1 MSPQD
6 MREVPLVL
14 CIDANN
20 EALNDLG
27 RIVPSAGFRFLG
39 VANLGD
45 AMARI
50 IKLKPQII
58 VIDPSGLDLE
68 PNALVRAIQ
77 KQDPAAQILIY
88 SMNEVVLDGMIRPFK
103 IGKKPL
109 QGSTVIQ
116 DVKSALAYFE
126 DNQENG
132 TLSDDNAERI
142 QSQLEWLVW
151 RERVR
156 VGDRVTLIISVLDT
170 IRHAISQGV
179 GIGSLVTMA
188 EMIEF
193 QASRD
198 PAVEKALGPSLKS
211 MHDSAEAVRQWIAR
225 IESTSRL
232 LTRRYAIEEI
242 SADRLSLILNQ
253 SLAIVEPLRMIKN
266 QAIILREHSFK
277 EPILANRNVL
287 DMAFRELLTNA
298 MKYSPEKT
306 EIDIIC
312 SETPESACISIRND
326 VALISNLAC
335 GVPLQYENQIFEPFF
350 RLQNVFDER
359 FRNEEL
365 GMGVGL
371 TLVQSALN
379 QVGAKIFIHEMQER
393 KGGSKVRRVAADVTL
408 SLDSPHAYSNGTKHF
423 VGANG

>member
-1 MSPQD
+1 
-6 MREVPLVL
+6 R
-14 CIDANN
+14 DA
-20 EALNDLG
+20 LDDLG
-27 RIVPSAGFRFLG
+27 RIVPSAGFRFVG
-39 VANLGD
+39 VATPGEAIAKL
-45 AMARI
+45 
-50 IKLKPQII
+50 IKLKPQIVI
-58 VIDPSGLDLE
+58 IDPSDLDLE

-77 KQDPAAQILIY
+77 KQDSAVQILIY
-88 SMNEVVLDGMIRPFK
+88 STREVALDGMIRPFK
-103 IGKKPL
+103 IGQKPL
-109 QGSTVIQ
+109 HGTTVIQ
-116 DVKSALAYFE
+116 DIKSALSYFE
-126 DNQENG
+126 DNEENG
-132 TLSDDNAERI
+132 TLTDDNSERI

-198 PAVEKALGPSLKS
+198 PSVEQALGPSLKS
-211 MHDSAEAVRQWIAR
+211 LRDSAVAVRQWMAR

-242 SADRLSLILNQ
+242 SADRLSLILSQ
-253 SLAIVEPLRMIKN
+253 ALALVEPLRAIKN
-266 QAIILREHSFK
+266 QTIVLREHSFQQ
-277 EPILANRNVL
+277 PILANRNVL
-287 DMAFRELLTNA
+287 DMTFRELLTNA
-298 MKYSPEKT
+298 MKYSPDKT
-306 EIDIIC
+306 EIDVIC
-312 SETPESACISIRND
+312 SETPESAAISVRND
-326 VALISNLAC
+326 VAQVSNLAC

-359 FRNEEL
+359 FKDEEL

-379 QVGAKIFIHEMQER
+379 QVGAKIFVHEVQER
-393 KGGSKVRRVAADVTL
+393 KNGSKVRRVSADVTL
-408 SLDSPHAYSNGTKHF
+408 SLDSPHAPAHGSRHF
-423 VGANG
+423 VGVSG